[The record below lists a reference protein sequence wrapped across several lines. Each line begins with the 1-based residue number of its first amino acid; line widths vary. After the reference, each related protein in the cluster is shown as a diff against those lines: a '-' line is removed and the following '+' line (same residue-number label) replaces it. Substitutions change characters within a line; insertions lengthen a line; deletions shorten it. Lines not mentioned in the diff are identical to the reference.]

1 MSETALATEAPAPAR
16 RTVSP
21 VLPCLLAWLLPGLG
35 HFHLGRRGRAAVFF
49 AVVMACFGIGLA
61 SGGSSALIDSRQPLT
76 YLAVFDNLAMG
87 PLELLARRMT
97 YGRTVYRL
105 PGEEGDPRR
114 AELTD
119 RLRAR
124 VRRVTYEY
132 GNTFLLT
139 AGLMNIL
146 LILDAFDIA
155 TGRKD

>member
-1 MSETALATEAPAPAR
+1 MSETIVEQIAPKTRSAAGPIVAC
-16 RTVSP
+16 V
-21 VLPCLLAWLLPGLG
+21 LAWLVPGLG
-35 HFHLGRRGRAAVFF
+35 HFYLGRKVRATVFF
-49 AVVMACFGIGLA
+49 FVVLVMFGLGIGSDGAA
-61 SGGSSALIDSRQPLT
+61 SVIEDRQPLT
-76 YLAVFDNLAMG
+76 FLATFDNVAVG
-87 PLELLARRMT
+87 PCDLIGRYLT
-97 YGRTVYRL
+97 YGSIVYAL

-114 AELTD
+114 AQLLD

-124 VRRVTYEY
+124 VRSVTYEY